1 MIKIGLDSPNTS
13 VKTLDVKDSFS
24 EIVSGIKE
32 ILKNDS
38 SAKLPFII
46 LAVSILVTIGATYNF
61 YQTAENKDTTRF
73 NNEVGQ
79 IQSTIENK
87 INLYVALLK
96 GGRGFIESTDKLDH
110 KTFADY
116 VNSLGLDT
124 NYVGIEG
131 IGYSKVFLP
140 DERQNLVEKMK
151 SEGFLDFKLAPET
164 VRDSYQAI
172 LYIEPFTER
181 NRKVMGFDMSTEKN
195 RREALFR
202 ARDSGQAAAS
212 AKVTLL
218 QENEQGRQAGFLIYL
233 PIYKRGSSPST
244 IEERRKNL
252 LGFIYSPFRAEDF
265 LNEIQK
271 SNLNRDIAVK
281 IYDGENSS
289 ENLLAQTTQLNLQ
302 NFTDQINEEYTSQ
315 ENLDVAG
322 RNWKIEY
329 KSLPEFNG
337 QSNIGWTPVIFLG
350 GMIFSFLVFG
360 ITYWEASARNKMQT
374 TAAELYELE
383 SQKQTLLEK
392 EQKARQA
399 AERANKA
406 KDEFIA
412 VVSHELR
419 TPLNAIAG
427 WTKILKTDSLS
438 NNTKSLALEKV
449 DKNLRLQAQLVEEL
463 LDYSQII
470 SEGISEGKK
479 IAFSEIFEFSCEQ
492 LEEKVQEKNIEFVK
506 ENNLN
511 GHKIIGDEDKI
522 KILIRNLLSNAV
534 KFTDNGGKV
543 EASVSE
549 NNGDIQLTVKDDG
562 KGINPDFLP
571 YIFDSFRQHDNT
583 STRIHGGLG
592 LGLAISNHIVK
603 LHNGTIKAHSEG
615 TGKGATFIVKLPY
628 FKD

>member
-1 MIKIGLDSPNTS
+1 M
-13 VKTLDVKDSFS
+13 
-24 EIVSGIKE
+24 SGIKE
-32 ILKNDS
+32 ILKSDS

-73 NNEVGQ
+73 NNEVEQ

-87 INLYVALLK
+87 INLYIALLK

-124 NYVGIEG
+124 NYVGVEG

-140 DERQNLVEKMK
+140 NERQKLIEKMK
-151 SEGFLDFKLAPET
+151 SEGFLDFKLSPET
-164 VRDSYQAI
+164 ERDSYQAI
-172 LYIEPFTER
+172 LYIEPSTER
-181 NRKVMGFDMSTEKN
+181 NRKVIGSDMSTEKN

-218 QENEQGRQAGFLIYL
+218 QENEQSKQAGFLIYL
-233 PIYKRGSSPST
+233 PIYKRGSSPSS
-244 IEERRKNL
+244 IEERRENL
-252 LGFIYSPFRAEDF
+252 LGYIYSPFRAEDF
-265 LNEIQK
+265 LDEIQK

-289 ENLLAQTTQLNLQ
+289 ENLLAQTNQQNFQ
-302 NFTDQINEEYTSQ
+302 NFTDQINKEYTSE
-315 ENLDVAG
+315 ENLNIAG

-337 QSNIGWTPVIFLG
+337 QSNVGWTPVIFLG

-360 ITYWEASARNKMQT
+360 ITYWEASARNKMQA

-392 EQKARQA
+392 EQKARQS

-427 WTKILKTDSLS
+427 WAKILKTDSLS

-479 IAFSEIFEFSCEQ
+479 IAFSEIFEFSCQQ
-492 LEEKVQEKNIEFVK
+492 LEEKLQEKNIEFVK
-506 ENNLN
+506 ENKLN
-511 GHKIIGDEDKI
+511 GHKILGDEDKM

-534 KFTDNGGKV
+534 KFTDDGGKI

-549 NNGDIQLTVKDDG
+549 NNGDIQLTVKDNG

-571 YIFDSFRQHDNT
+571 FIFDSFRQHDNT

-615 TGKGATFIVKLPY
+615 TGKGATFIVKLPH